1 MRLTLKHQ
9 ILIAPAAVLLLMT
22 LLLVFLQYTYMDL
35 SHKRE
40 QAEGIGAILMG
51 ITEANIAA
59 RVMEDAIRQYQ
70 DLVKNGQA
78 SYDNLDALLADL
90 DQAYA
95 HLVSGLDRVRTY
107 MPLSE
112 SQGQDLMR
120 AVEALYPDKDAFNVW
135 AFTAA
140 LEQLRP
146 HMVGLNDQT
155 RKMRKDSPP
164 PNSNDL
170 DKLTDRAAL
179 VSVIVLGAAI
189 PVGVLLSLFFA
200 RGILRRVQTLS
211 DSAGRI
217 VRGDL
222 KPPPAPDT
230 VRDELDDLALSINH
244 MTDQLIRVVGTEKL
258 LEGAEEERRR
268 IAMDIHDQTLCDLSG
283 ILRGLQSLPAE
294 GDLKN
299 EVCTLEE
306 DLLRAIANLRQLMD
320 NLHPQTLDILGL
332 GAALES
338 HLERHLGKGDMP
350 EYHLYICPAVDSAN
364 LTRLQKL
371 TLYRIA
377 VEAIHNVIK
386 HARASR
392 YEVNLNLC
400 GGQVVLSIEDNGIG
414 FDLEEVALRAGRGLN
429 NIRERA
435 QTIGAQVR
443 WCNSRFSS
451 GTRFELTLPVL
462 ANTREGGQ
470 E

>member
-22 LLLVFLQYTYMDL
+22 LLLSFLQYTYSDL
-35 SHKRE
+35 SRKRD
-40 QAEGIGAILMG
+40 QAEGVGAILMG

-59 RVMEDAIRQYQ
+59 RVMDDSVRQYQ
-70 DLVKNGQA
+70 VLVKNGQA
-78 SYDNLDALLADL
+78 SYENLEALLGDL

-95 HLVSGLDRVRTY
+95 HLLSGLERLQQY
-107 MPLSE
+107 MPLPE
-112 SQGQDLMR
+112 NQAQELGR
-120 AVEALYPDKDAFNVW
+120 AVEALYPDKDAFNIW
-135 AFTAA
+135 AYTAG

-146 HMVGLNDQT
+146 KLVKLNEQT
-155 RKMRKDSPP
+155 KRMRKESPP
-164 PNSNDL
+164 PNSKDL

-189 PVGVLLSLFFA
+189 PIGVLLSLFFA

-222 KPPPAPDT
+222 APPPAPNP

-294 GDLKN
+294 ADLRD
-299 EVCTLEE
+299 EVCILEE

-350 EYHLYICPAVDSAN
+350 EYHLYIAPEVDTSG
-364 LTRLQKL
+364 LSRLQKL
-371 TLYRIA
+371 TIYRIA

-392 YEVNLNLC
+392 YEVNLDLC
-400 GGQVVLSIEDNGIG
+400 GDQVVLSIEDNGIG
-414 FDLEEVALRAGRGLN
+414 FNLEQVAMRAGRGLN

-435 QTIGAQVR
+435 RTIGAQVR
-443 WCNSRFSS
+443 WSDSRFSS
-451 GTRFELTLPVL
+451 GTRFELTLPIP
-462 ANTREGGQ
+462 AGTQ
-470 E
+470 EA

>member
-22 LLLVFLQYTYMDL
+22 LLLSFLQYTYIDL
-35 SHKRE
+35 SRKRDH
-40 QAEGIGAILMG
+40 AEGVGAILMG

-59 RVMEDAIRQYQ
+59 RVMDDSVRQYQ
-70 DLVKNGQA
+70 VLVKNGQA
-78 SYDNLDALLADL
+78 GYENLEALLSDL

-95 HLVSGLDRVRTY
+95 HLLSGLERLQQY
-107 MPLSE
+107 MPLPE
-112 SQGQDLMR
+112 TQAQELAR
-120 AVEALYPDKDAFNVW
+120 AVEALYPDKDAFNIWVY
-135 AFTAA
+135 TAG

-146 HMVGLNDQT
+146 KLVKLNEQT
-155 RKMRKDSPP
+155 KRMRKDSPP
-164 PNSNDL
+164 PNSKDL

-189 PVGVLLSLFFA
+189 PIGVLLSLFFA

-222 KPPPAPDT
+222 APPPAPNP

-294 GDLKN
+294 AEFRD
-299 EVCTLEE
+299 EVCILEE

-350 EYHLYICPAVDSAN
+350 EYHLYIAPEVDASG
-364 LTRLQKL
+364 LSRLQKL
-371 TLYRIA
+371 TIYRIA

-392 YEVNLNLC
+392 YEVNLDLC
-400 GGQVVLSIEDNGIG
+400 GDQVVLSIEDNGIG
-414 FDLEEVALRAGRGLN
+414 FNLEQVAMRAGRGLN

-435 QTIGAQVR
+435 RTIGAQVR
-443 WCNSRFSS
+443 WSDSRFSS
-451 GTRFELTLPVL
+451 GTRFELTLPIP
-462 ANTREGGQ
+462 AGTQ
-470 E
+470 EA

>member
-22 LLLVFLQYTYMDL
+22 LLLIFLQYTYMDL
-35 SHKRE
+35 SRKRE
-40 QAEGIGAILMG
+40 QAEGVGAILMG

-59 RVMEDAIRQYQ
+59 RVMDDSVHQYQ
-70 DLVKNGQA
+70 VLVKNGQA
-78 SYDNLDALLADL
+78 SYENLDALLRDL

-95 HLVSGLDRVRTY
+95 HLASGLDRLQKY
-107 MPLSE
+107 MVLPDEQAQELA
-112 SQGQDLMR
+112 R
-120 AVEALYPDKDAFNVW
+120 AVEAVYPKQDEFNIWV
-135 AFTAA
+135 FTAG

-146 HMVGLNDQT
+146 NLLKLNEQT
-155 RKMRKDSPP
+155 KQMRKDSPP
-164 PNSNDL
+164 PNSKDL
-170 DKLTDRAAL
+170 DDLTDRAAV
-179 VSVIVLGAAI
+179 VSVFVLGAAI
-189 PVGVLLSLFFA
+189 PIGILLSLFFA

-222 KPPPAPDT
+222 APPPAPNP

-283 ILRGLQSLPAE
+283 ILRGLQSLAPE
-294 GDLKN
+294 GELRD

-350 EYHLYICPAVDSAN
+350 EYHLYISPDIDEVG

-377 VEAIHNVIK
+377 VEAVHNVIK
-386 HARASR
+386 HARSSR
-392 YEVNLNLC
+392 YEVNLDVC
-400 GGQVVLSIEDNGIG
+400 GDHVVLSIEDNGIG
-414 FDLEEVALRAGRGLN
+414 FDLEQVAMRAGRGLN

-435 QTIGAQVR
+435 RTIGAQVR
-443 WCNSRFSS
+443 WSSSRFSS
-451 GTRFELTLPVL
+451 GTRFELTLPVPS
-462 ANTREGGQ
+462 GGGK
-470 E
+470 ED

>member
-35 SHKRE
+35 SRKRD
-40 QAEGIGAILMG
+40 QAEGVGAILMG

-59 RVMEDAIRQYQ
+59 RVMDDSVRQYQ
-70 DLVKNGQA
+70 TLVKNEQA
-78 SYDNLDALLADL
+78 SYQSLEALLADL

-95 HLVSGLDRVRTY
+95 HLVSGLDRLQQY
-107 MPLSE
+107 MVLPEKQAQELT
-112 SQGQDLMR
+112 Q
-120 AVEALYPDKDAFNVW
+120 AVETLYPDKNEFNIW
-135 AFTAA
+135 TYTAG

-146 HMVGLNDQT
+146 KLVRLNEQT
-155 RKMRKDSPP
+155 KQMRKDTPP
-164 PNSNDL
+164 PNSKDL

-179 VSVIVLGAAI
+179 VSLIVLGAAI

-217 VRGDL
+217 VRGDMA
-222 KPPPAPDT
+222 PPPAPNP

-294 GDLKN
+294 GNLRD
-299 EVCTLEE
+299 EVCILEE
-306 DLLRAIANLRQLMD
+306 ELLRAIANLRQLMD

-350 EYHLYICPAVDSAN
+350 EYHLYICPEVDSAG
-364 LTRLQKL
+364 LSRLQKL

-392 YEVNLNLC
+392 YEVNLDLC
-400 GGQVVLSIEDNGIG
+400 GHQIVLSIEDNGIG
-414 FDLEEVALRAGRGLN
+414 FDLEKVAMRTGRGLN

-435 QTIGAQVR
+435 RTIGAQVR
-443 WCNSRFSS
+443 WNGSRFSS
-451 GTRFELTLPVL
+451 GTRFELTLPVP
-462 ANTREGGQ
+462 AESQ
-470 E
+470 ED